1 MQCRLYGTS
10 IGGGDVNYDSGEKLS
25 IYSLVFEQV
34 VMMPLPYHCFL
45 PQAEIIRPSRKRE
58 AQMAET
64 NVADAL
70 IEYLSSRGVVNIFGV
85 LAHTSFAVG
94 DAIARRPHMKFI
106 NAQHEGGAGN
116 MALGYAR
123 ATKKPAVCLVS
134 AGGGATN
141 IVTPVAQAH
150 KESVPLFVIS
160 SDIDTAA
167 AAKSPYSSFHGME
180 HVRLFQPITKQS
192 AKLERIEEL
201 GSLLDSLF
209 RQTTRGRQGPVFLI
223 VPEDLQHAHLPE
235 PLSFTPRAE
244 PVAPAIDATAARSA
258 VDLLLQ
264 AKTPVVLAGT
274 GVDWA
279 GAREEVREL
288 AELLSLPVAV
298 SYTAKG
304 VFPENHPLALGCLG
318 FGSRPYSRKF
328 FQEADLILALGAT
341 FSEGTTMR
349 FGHEIIP
356 GNAKIVQIDTDPD
369 ELGSNYPT
377 ALSIQADAKVALRA
391 IIDEVKKRQSKPAG
405 NRSRAE
411 AIKQAKEAWKN
422 DVERKP
428 ANNGLTYES
437 VMRTLNDL
445 LTGNE
450 ILTTS
455 GMTGDTLR
463 GIDAVNPIIHAGEFR
478 AIGTA
483 LATAMGVKLGRPEA
497 RVVCVTGDGS
507 FMMEQQELATAA
519 YHKIPIFV
527 LILRNNAYGGMKR
540 DQMKSYDGRII
551 GTELFIPDLPRL
563 SELYGAKGF
572 AVTKKDQLKPV
583 FQQALATDESVV
595 VDVKL
600 D

>member
-1 MQCRLYGTS
+1 
-10 IGGGDVNYDSGEKLS
+10 
-25 IYSLVFEQV
+25 
-34 VMMPLPYHCFL
+34 
-45 PQAEIIRPSRKRE
+45 
-58 AQMAET
+58 MAET

-70 IEYLSSRGVVNIFGV
+70 VEYLSSRGVRNIFGV
-85 LAHTSFAVG
+85 LSHTSFAIG
-94 DAIARRPHMKFI
+94 DAIAKRPHMRFV

-141 IVTPVAQAH
+141 IVTAVAQAH

-167 AAKSPYSSFHGME
+167 SAKGSFSSFHGME
-180 HVRLFQPITKQS
+180 HVRVFQPITKQS
-192 AKLERIEEL
+192 AKLERVEEL

-235 PLSFTPRAE
+235 PLSFAPSAE
-244 PVAPAIDATAARSA
+244 PVAPAMDGGAAQAA

-264 AKTPVVLAGT
+264 AKNPVVLAGT

-318 FGSRPYSRKF
+318 FGSRPYARKF
-328 FQEADLILALGAT
+328 FQESDLILALGAT

-356 GNAKIVQIDTDPD
+356 EKAKIVQIDTDPD

-391 IIDEVKKRQSKPAG
+391 IIDGVKSRQPKPAANG
-405 NRSRAE
+405 ARAQ
-411 AIKQAKEAWKN
+411 AIQQAKQAWKN
-422 DVERKP
+422 DVEQRSVSG
-428 ANNGLTYES
+428 GLTYET
-437 VMRTLNDL
+437 VMRALNEL

-483 LATAMGVKLGRPEA
+483 LATAMGVKLGRPDA
-497 RVVCVTGDGS
+497 RVICVTGDGS
-507 FMMEQQELATAA
+507 FMMEQQELATAT
-519 YHKIPIFV
+519 YHKIPVFV

-540 DQMKSYDGRII
+540 DQMKTYGGRVI

-563 SELYGAKGF
+563 AELYGAKGF
-572 AVTKKDQLKPV
+572 AVTRKEELKPV
-583 FQQALATDESVV
+583 FQQALASDDFVV

>member
-1 MQCRLYGTS
+1 M
-10 IGGGDVNYDSGEKLS
+10 
-25 IYSLVFEQV
+25 
-34 VMMPLPYHCFL
+34 
-45 PQAEIIRPSRKRE
+45 
-58 AQMAET
+58 MAET
-64 NVADAL
+64 NLAETVV
-70 IEYLSSRGVVNIFGV
+70 EYLNSRNVRHIFGV
-85 LAHTSFAVG
+85 LAHTSFALG
-94 DAIARRPHMKFI
+94 DAIAKRPHMRFV

-123 ATKKPAVCLVS
+123 ATKQPAVCLVS

-141 IVTPVAQAH
+141 IVTAVAQAY

-167 AAKSPYSSFHGME
+167 SAKGAWSSFHGME

-192 AKLERIEEL
+192 VKLERVEEL

-223 VPEDLQHAHLPE
+223 IPEDLQHSHLPE
-235 PLSFTPRAE
+235 PLSFAPTAE
-244 PVAPAIDATAARSA
+244 PVAPAMNPRSAELA

-264 AKTPVVLAGT
+264 AKAPVVLAGT

-279 GAREEVREL
+279 GAHAELREL
-288 AELLSLPVAV
+288 AELLSLPVAA

-318 FGSRPYSRKF
+318 FGSRPYARKF
-328 FQEADLILALGAT
+328 FQESDLILALGAT

-356 GNAKIVQIDTDPD
+356 EHAKIIQIDTDPD
-369 ELGSNYPT
+369 ELGRNYPT
-377 ALSIQADAKVALRA
+377 ELSIQADAKIALRA
-391 IIDEVKKRQSKPAG
+391 IIDAVKNRQPKASV
-405 NRSRAE
+405 NSSRAQE
-411 AIKQAKEAWKN
+411 IQQAKQKWK
-422 DVERKP
+422 DALTQKT
-428 ANNGLTYES
+428 ATGGLTYES
-437 VMRTLNDL
+437 VMKALNDL
-445 LTGNE
+445 LTGKE

-463 GIDAVNPIIHAGEFR
+463 GIDAVTPIIHAGEFR

-497 RVVCVTGDGS
+497 RVICVTGDGS
-507 FMMEQQELATAA
+507 FMMEQQELATAS

-540 DQMKSYDGRII
+540 DQMKTYGGRVI

-563 SELYGAKGF
+563 AELYGARG
-572 AVTKKDQLKPV
+572 VRITQSEELKPI
-583 FQQALATDESVV
+583 FQQALASDDFVV

>member
-1 MQCRLYGTS
+1 
-10 IGGGDVNYDSGEKLS
+10 
-25 IYSLVFEQV
+25 
-34 VMMPLPYHCFL
+34 
-45 PQAEIIRPSRKRE
+45 
-58 AQMAET
+58 MAET
-64 NVADAL
+64 NVADTL
-70 IEYLSSRGVVNIFGV
+70 VEYLSSRGVRNIFGV
-85 LAHTSFAVG
+85 LAHTSFAIG
-94 DAIARRPHMKFI
+94 DAIAKRPHMRFV

-141 IVTPVAQAH
+141 IVTAVAQAH

-167 AAKSPYSSFHGME
+167 SAKGAYSSFHGME

-192 AKLERIEEL
+192 AKLERVEEL
-201 GSLLDSLF
+201 GSLLDTLF
-209 RQTTRGRQGPVFLI
+209 RQTTRGRQGPVFFI
-223 VPEDLQHAHLPE
+223 VPEDLQHENLPE
-235 PLSFTPRAE
+235 PLSFAPTAE
-244 PVAPAIDATAARSA
+244 PVAPAMDAGAVQSA

-318 FGSRPYSRKF
+318 FGSRPYARKF
-328 FQEADLILALGAT
+328 FQESDLILALGAT

-356 GNAKIVQIDTDPD
+356 EKAKIIQIDTDPE

-377 ALSIQADAKVALRA
+377 ALSIQADAKIALRA
-391 IIDEVKKRQSKPAG
+391 IINGVKSRQPKANG
-405 NRSRAE
+405 ARAQ
-411 AIKQAKEAWKN
+411 AIQQAKQTWKN
-422 DVERKP
+422 DVEQKS
-428 ANNGLTYES
+428 ANGGLTYES
-437 VMRTLNDL
+437 VMKTLNEL
-445 LTGNE
+445 LTGKE

-463 GIDAVNPIIHAGEFR
+463 GIDAETPIIHAGEFR

-483 LATAMGVKLGRPEA
+483 LATAMGVKLGRPDA
-497 RVVCVTGDGS
+497 RVICVTGDGS
-507 FMMEQQELATAA
+507 FMMEQQELATAT

-540 DQMKSYDGRII
+540 DQMKTYGGRVI
-551 GTELFIPDLPRL
+551 GTELFIPDLSRL
-563 SELYGAKGF
+563 AELYGAKGF
-572 AVTKKDQLKPV
+572 AVTRREELKPV
-583 FQQALATDESVV
+583 FQQALASDDFVV

>member
-1 MQCRLYGTS
+1 M
-10 IGGGDVNYDSGEKLS
+10 SG
-25 IYSLVFEQV
+25 
-34 VMMPLPYHCFL
+34 
-45 PQAEIIRPSRKRE
+45 A
-58 AQMAET
+58 

-70 IEYLSSRGVVNIFGV
+70 VEYLSSKNVRHIFGV
-85 LAHTSFAVG
+85 LAHTSFAIG
-94 DAIARRPHMKFI
+94 DAIARRPHMSFV

-123 ATKKPAVCLVS
+123 ATKQPAVCLVS

-141 IVTPVAQAH
+141 IVTAVAQAH

-167 AAKSPYSSFHGME
+167 AAKGPYSSFHGME

-192 AKLERIEEL
+192 AKLERVEEL
-201 GSLLDSLF
+201 GSLLDALY

-223 VPEDLQHAHLPE
+223 VPEDLQHAQLLE
-235 PLSFTPRAE
+235 PLSLAPTAE
-244 PVAPAIDATAARSA
+244 PVAPAMDAAVARAA

-279 GAREEVREL
+279 GARDEVCEL
-288 AELLSLPVAV
+288 SDLLSLPVAV

-318 FGSRPYSRKF
+318 FGSRPYARKF
-328 FQEADLILALGAT
+328 FQQADLILALGAT

-349 FGHEIIP
+349 FGHEIVP
-356 GNAKIVQIDTDPD
+356 EKAKIVQIDTDPD

-377 ALSIQADAKVALRA
+377 ALSIQADAKIALRA
-391 IIDEVKKRQSKPAG
+391 IIDEAKKRQSKPAANG
-405 NRSRAE
+405 ERAG
-411 AIKQAKEAWKN
+411 AIQQAKQSWRR
-422 DVERKP
+422 DVEQRS
-428 ANNGLTYES
+428 ASGGLTYES
-437 VMRTLNDL
+437 VMQVLNGL
-445 LTGNE
+445 LTGKE

-483 LATAMGVKLGRPEA
+483 LSTAYGVKLGRPDA
-497 RVVCVTGDGS
+497 RVICVTGDGS
-507 FMMEQQELATAA
+507 FIMEQQELATAA
-519 YHKIPIFV
+519 YHKIPVFV
-527 LILRNNAYGGMKR
+527 LVLRNNAYGGMKR
-540 DQMKSYDGRII
+540 DQMKTYGGRVI
-551 GTELFIPDLPRL
+551 GTELFIPDLSRL
-563 SELYGAKGF
+563 AELYGAKGF
-572 AVTKKDQLKPV
+572 AVTVKHQLKPV
-583 FQQALATDESVV
+583 FQQALASDDFVV

>member
-1 MQCRLYGTS
+1 
-10 IGGGDVNYDSGEKLS
+10 
-25 IYSLVFEQV
+25 
-34 VMMPLPYHCFL
+34 
-45 PQAEIIRPSRKRE
+45 
-58 AQMAET
+58 MAET

-70 IEYLSSRGVVNIFGV
+70 VEYLSSRGVRNVFGV
-85 LAHTSFAVG
+85 LAHTSFAIG
-94 DAIARRPHMKFI
+94 DAIAKRPHMRFV

-123 ATKKPAVCLVS
+123 ETKQPAVCLVS

-141 IVTPVAQAH
+141 IVTPVAQAY

-167 AAKSPYSSFHGME
+167 SAKGAFSSFHGME

-192 AKLERIEEL
+192 VKLERVEEL

-209 RQTTRGRQGPVFLI
+209 HQTTRGRQGPVFLI

-235 PLSFTPRAE
+235 PLSFTPSAE
-244 PVAPAIDATAARSA
+244 PIAPAMDTRAAQSA

-279 GAREEVREL
+279 GARDELREL

-356 GNAKIVQIDTDPD
+356 EKAKIVQIDTDPD
-369 ELGSNYPT
+369 ELGRNYPT
-377 ALSIQADAKVALRA
+377 ALSIQADAKIALRG
-391 IIDEVKKRQSKPAG
+391 IIDEVKKRQPKATG
-405 NRSRAE
+405 NGERVL
-411 AIKQAKEAWKN
+411 AIQQARQAWRN
-422 DVERKP
+422 EVEQNP
-428 ANNGLTYES
+428 ANNGLTYAS
-437 VMRTLNDL
+437 VMSALNDL

-483 LATAMGVKLGRPEA
+483 LATAMGVKLGRPDA
-497 RVVCVTGDGS
+497 RVICVTGDGS
-507 FMMEQQELATAA
+507 FMMEQQELATAT
-519 YHKIPIFV
+519 YHKIPVFV
-527 LILRNNAYGGMKR
+527 LVLRNNAYGGMKR
-540 DQMKSYDGRII
+540 DQMKTYQGRVI
-551 GTELFIPDLPRL
+551 GTELFIPDLPKL
-563 SELYGAKGF
+563 AELYGAKGF
-572 AVTKKDQLKPV
+572 SVTRKEELKPV
-583 FQQALATDESVV
+583 FQKALASDEFVV

>member
-1 MQCRLYGTS
+1 
-10 IGGGDVNYDSGEKLS
+10 
-25 IYSLVFEQV
+25 
-34 VMMPLPYHCFL
+34 
-45 PQAEIIRPSRKRE
+45 
-58 AQMAET
+58 MAET
-64 NVADAL
+64 NVADTL
-70 IEYLSSRGVVNIFGV
+70 VEYLSSKNVRHIFGV
-85 LAHTSFAVG
+85 LAHTSFAIG
-94 DAIARRPHMKFI
+94 DAVAKRPHMSFI

-141 IVTPVAQAH
+141 IVTAVAQAH

-167 AAKSPYSSFHGME
+167 STKGPYSSFHGME

-192 AKLERIEEL
+192 AKLERVEEL
-201 GSLLDSLF
+201 GSLLDALF

-223 VPEDLQHAHLPE
+223 VPEDLQHENLPE
-235 PLSFTPRAE
+235 PLSFTPTAE
-244 PVAPAIDATAARSA
+244 PVAPAMDAGAAQAA
-258 VDLLLQ
+258 VDFLLQ

-328 FQEADLILALGAT
+328 FQESDLILALGAT

-356 GNAKIVQIDTDPD
+356 ERAKIIQIDTDPE

-377 ALSIQADAKVALRA
+377 ALSIQADAKIALRA
-391 IIDEVKKRQSKPAG
+391 IIDGVKSRQPKANG
-405 NRSRAE
+405 ARAQ
-411 AIKQAKEAWKN
+411 AIQQAKQAWKK
-422 DVERKP
+422 DLDEKT
-428 ANNGLTYES
+428 AKSGLTYDS
-437 VMRTLNDL
+437 VMKVLNEL
-445 LTGNE
+445 LTGKE

-463 GIDAVNPIIHAGEFR
+463 GIDAVTPIIHAGEFR

-483 LATAMGVKLGRPEA
+483 LATAMGVKLGRPDA
-497 RVVCVTGDGS
+497 RVICVTGDGS
-507 FMMEQQELATAA
+507 FMMEQQELATAT
-519 YHKIPIFV
+519 YHEIPVFV

-540 DQMKSYDGRII
+540 DQMKTYGGRII

-563 SELYGAKGF
+563 AELYGAKGF
-572 AVTKKDQLKPV
+572 AVTRKEELKPV
-583 FQQALATDESVV
+583 FQQALATDEFVV

>member
-1 MQCRLYGTS
+1 
-10 IGGGDVNYDSGEKLS
+10 
-25 IYSLVFEQV
+25 
-34 VMMPLPYHCFL
+34 
-45 PQAEIIRPSRKRE
+45 
-58 AQMAET
+58 MAET
-64 NVADAL
+64 NIADTL
-70 IEYLSSRGVVNIFGV
+70 VEYLSSRGVQNIFGV
-85 LAHTSFAVG
+85 LAHTSFAIG
-94 DAIARRPHMKFI
+94 DAIAKRPHMRFV

-141 IVTPVAQAH
+141 IVTAVAQAH

-167 AAKSPYSSFHGME
+167 SAKGSFSSFHGME

-192 AKLERIEEL
+192 VKLERVEEL
-201 GSLLDSLF
+201 GSVLDSLF

-223 VPEDLQHAHLPE
+223 IPEDLQHAPLPE
-235 PLSFTPRAE
+235 PLSFAPTVE
-244 PVAPAIDATAARSA
+244 PVAPAMDAAAARAA

-288 AELLSLPVAV
+288 ADLLSLPVAV

-356 GNAKIVQIDTDPD
+356 EKAKIVQIDTDPD
-369 ELGSNYPT
+369 ELGRNYPT
-377 ALSIQADAKVALRA
+377 ALSITADAKVALRA
-391 IIDEVKKRQSKPAG
+391 IIDEVKKRPKPAANG
-405 NRSRAE
+405 ARAQ
-411 AIKQAKEAWKN
+411 AIQQAKQAWEN
-422 DVERKP
+422 DIEQNP
-428 ANNGLTYES
+428 ANKGLTYAS
-437 VMRTLNDL
+437 VMRALNDL

-483 LATAMGVKLGRPEA
+483 LATAMGVKLGRPDA
-497 RVVCVTGDGS
+497 RVICVTGDGS
-507 FMMEQQELATAA
+507 FMMEQQELATAT
-519 YHKIPIFV
+519 YHKIPVFV

-540 DQMKSYDGRII
+540 DQMKTYGGRII
-551 GTELFIPDLPRL
+551 GTELFIPDLPKL
-563 SELYGAKGF
+563 AELYGAKGF
-572 AVTKKDQLKPV
+572 AVTKKEELKPV
-583 FQQALATDESVV
+583 FQQALASDDFVI

>member
-1 MQCRLYGTS
+1 M
-10 IGGGDVNYDSGEKLS
+10 
-25 IYSLVFEQV
+25 
-34 VMMPLPYHCFL
+34 
-45 PQAEIIRPSRKRE
+45 
-58 AQMAET
+58 AQT
-64 NVADAL
+64 NVADTL
-70 IEYLSSRGVVNIFGV
+70 VEYLSSKNVRHIFGV
-85 LAHTSFAVG
+85 LAHASFAIG
-94 DAIARRPHMKFI
+94 DAIAKRPHMSFV

-123 ATKKPAVCLVS
+123 ATKQPAVCLVS

-141 IVTPVAQAH
+141 IVTAVSQAY

-160 SDIDTAA
+160 SDIGTAA
-167 AAKSPYSSFHGME
+167 SAKGTFSSFHGME

-192 AKLERIEEL
+192 AKLERVEEL

-209 RQTTRGRQGPVFLI
+209 KQTTRGRQGPVFLI

-235 PLSFTPRAE
+235 PLSLAPTAE
-244 PVAPAIDATAARSA
+244 PVAPAIDSRAAQAA

-274 GVDWA
+274 GVDWS

-318 FGSRPYSRKF
+318 FGSRPYARKF
-328 FQEADLILALGAT
+328 FQASDLILALGAT

-356 GNAKIVQIDTDPD
+356 EKAKIIQIDTDPK
-369 ELGSNYPT
+369 ELGRNYP
-377 ALSIQADAKVALRA
+377 AELAIQADAKIALRA
-391 IIDEVKKRQSKPAG
+391 IIDEAKKRQ
-405 NRSRAE
+405 
-411 AIKQAKEAWKN
+411 Q
-422 DVERKP
+422 KP
-428 ANNGLTYES
+428 ANGARAQEIQQAKQAWKAELDQKAEKGGLTYES
-437 VMRTLNDL
+437 VMKALNEL
-445 LTGNE
+445 LTGKE

-463 GIDAVNPIIHAGEFR
+463 GIDAVTPIIHAGEFR

-483 LATAMGVKLGRPEA
+483 LATAMGVKLGRPDA
-497 RVVCVTGDGS
+497 RVICVTGDGS
-507 FMMEQQELATAA
+507 FMMEQQELATAT
-519 YHKIPIFV
+519 YHKIPVFV

-540 DQMKSYDGRII
+540 DQIKSYEGRVI
-551 GTELFIPDLPRL
+551 GTELFIPDLPKL
-563 SELYGAKGF
+563 AELYGAKGYS
-572 AVTKKDQLKPV
+572 VTRKEDLKPV
-583 FQQALATDESVV
+583 FQKALASDDFVV

>member
-1 MQCRLYGTS
+1 
-10 IGGGDVNYDSGEKLS
+10 
-25 IYSLVFEQV
+25 
-34 VMMPLPYHCFL
+34 MPETNL
-45 PQAEIIRPSRKRE
+45 
-58 AQMAET
+58 AET
-64 NVADAL
+64 V
-70 IEYLSSRGVVNIFGV
+70 IEYLSSRNVRHIFGV
-85 LAHTSFAVG
+85 LAHTSFALG
-94 DAIARRPHMKFI
+94 DAIAKRPHMRFV
-106 NAQHEGGAGN
+106 NTQHEGGAGN

-123 ATKKPAVCLVS
+123 ASKQPAVCLVS

-141 IVTPVAQAH
+141 IVTAVAQAY

-167 AAKSPYSSFHGME
+167 SAKGAWSSFHGME

-192 AKLERIEEL
+192 VKLERVEEL

-223 VPEDLQHAHLPE
+223 IPEDLQHSPLPE
-235 PLSFTPRAE
+235 PLSFAPTAE
-244 PVAPAIDATAARSA
+244 PVAPAMNPRSAELA

-264 AKTPVVLAGT
+264 AQAPVVLAGT

-279 GAREEVREL
+279 GAREELREL
-288 AELLSLPVAV
+288 AELLSLPVAA

-304 VFPENHPLALGCLG
+304 VFPEHHPLALGCLG
-318 FGSRPYSRKF
+318 FGSRPYARKF
-328 FQEADLILALGAT
+328 FQESDLILALGAT

-356 GNAKIVQIDTDPD
+356 EGAKIIQIDTDPD
-369 ELGSNYPT
+369 ELGRNYPT
-377 ALSIQADAKVALRA
+377 ELSIQADAKVALRA
-391 IIDEVKKRQSKPAG
+391 IIDNVKNRQPKPTASGSKAQKIQ
-405 NRSRAE
+405 SA
-411 AIKQAKEAWKN
+411 KQAWKN
-422 DVERKP
+422 DLEQRTAKG
-428 ANNGLTYES
+428 GLTYES
-437 VMRTLNDL
+437 VMKALNEL
-445 LTGNE
+445 LTGKE

-463 GIDAVNPIIHAGEFR
+463 GIDAVTPIIHAGEFR

-483 LATAMGVKLGRPEA
+483 LATAMGVKLGRPDA
-497 RVVCVTGDGS
+497 RVICVTGDGS
-507 FMMEQQELATAA
+507 FMMEQQELATAS

-540 DQMKSYDGRII
+540 DQIKTYAGRVI

-563 SELYGAKGF
+563 AELYGARG
-572 AVTKKDQLKPV
+572 VRITKSEELKPV
-583 FQQALATDESVV
+583 FQQALASDDFVV

>member
-1 MQCRLYGTS
+1 MSQQT
-10 IGGGDVNYDSGEKLS
+10 
-25 IYSLVFEQV
+25 
-34 VMMPLPYHCFL
+34 
-45 PQAEIIRPSRKRE
+45 
-58 AQMAET
+58 
-64 NVADAL
+64 VADAL
-70 IEYLSSRGVVNIFGV
+70 IDYLVSRNVTQIFGV
-85 LAHTSFAVG
+85 LAHTLFPIG
-94 DAIARRPHMKFI
+94 DAIAKRPQIKFV

-123 ATKKPAVCLVS
+123 ATKQPAVCLVS

-141 IVTPVAQAH
+141 IVTAVAQAH
-150 KESVPLFVIS
+150 KESVPMLVIS

-167 AAKSPYSSFHGME
+167 YTKGRFSSFHGME

-192 AKLERIEEL
+192 AKLERSEEL

-209 RQTTRGRQGPVFLI
+209 RLTTRGRQGPAFLI
-223 VPEDLQHAHLPE
+223 IPEDLQHAHLPE
-235 PLSFTPRAE
+235 PLSFAPPSKPA
-244 PVAPAIDATAARSA
+244 APAMDGRAAQAA

-264 AKTPVVLAGT
+264 AKAPVMLAGT

-279 GAREEVREL
+279 DARDEVREL
-288 AELLSLPVAV
+288 AELLSLPVAC

-304 VFPENHPLALGCLG
+304 VFPENHPLALSCLG
-318 FGSRPYSRKF
+318 FGSRPYARKF
-328 FQEADLILALGAT
+328 FQDSDLILALGAT

-356 GNAKIVQIDTDPD
+356 EKAKIIQIDTDPD

-377 ALSIQADAKVALRA
+377 AQSIQADAKVALRA
-391 IIDEVKKRQSKPAG
+391 IIEGVKARKPAAPANGGRAQEIQQMKQAWRAEIESKPA
-405 NRSRAE
+405 N
-411 AIKQAKEAWKN
+411 Q
-422 DVERKP
+422 
-428 ANNGLTYES
+428 GLTYES
-437 VMRTLNDL
+437 VMRALNEQ

-483 LATAMGVKLGRPEA
+483 LATAYGVKIGRPDA
-497 RVVCVTGDGS
+497 RVICVTGDGS
-507 FMMEQQELATAA
+507 FMMEQQELATAR
-519 YHKIPIFV
+519 YHNIPVMV
-527 LILRNNAYGGMKR
+527 LILRNNAYGGMRR
-540 DQMKSYDGRII
+540 DQLKTYGGRII
-551 GTELFIPDLPRL
+551 GTELFIPDLL
-563 SELYGAKGF
+563 KLAEVYGAKGYS
-572 AVTKKDQLKPV
+572 VTEKEQLAPV
-583 FQQALATDESVV
+583 LKAALAKDELVI

>member
-1 MQCRLYGTS
+1 
-10 IGGGDVNYDSGEKLS
+10 
-25 IYSLVFEQV
+25 
-34 VMMPLPYHCFL
+34 
-45 PQAEIIRPSRKRE
+45 
-58 AQMAET
+58 MAET

-70 IEYLSSRGVVNIFGV
+70 VEYLSSRGVENIFGV
-85 LAHTSFAVG
+85 LAHTSFAIG
-94 DAIARRPHMKFI
+94 DAIARRPHMKLI

-123 ATKKPAVCLVS
+123 VTKKPAVCLVS
-134 AGGGATN
+134 AAGGATN
-141 IVTPVAQAH
+141 IVTAVAQAH
-150 KESVPLFVIS
+150 KESVPLFVVS

-167 AAKSPYSSFHGME
+167 YSKGRYSSFHGME

-192 AKLERIEEL
+192 ARLERIEEL
-201 GSLLDSLF
+201 GPLMDSLY

-223 VPEDLQHAHLPE
+223 VPEDLQHTALPE
-235 PLSFTPRAE
+235 PLSFAPSAE
-244 PVAPAIDATAARSA
+244 PVAPAMDAGAAKAA
-258 VDLLLQ
+258 VDLLLE

-279 GAREEVREL
+279 NARDEVREL
-288 AELLSLPVAV
+288 AELLALPVAV
-298 SYTAKG
+298 SYTGKG

-356 GNAKIVQIDTDPD
+356 DKAKIVQIDTDPD
-369 ELGSNYPT
+369 ELGRNYPS
-377 ALSIQADAKVALRA
+377 ALSITADAKVALRA
-391 IIDEVKKRQSKPAG
+391 IIDEVKKRQAKPANG
-405 NRSRAE
+405 SRAE
-411 AIKQAKEAWKN
+411 AIKQAKDAWRN
-422 DVERKP
+422 DVEQKP
-428 ANNGLTYES
+428 ANQGLTYES
-437 VMRTLNDL
+437 VMKALNEL

-463 GIDAVNPIIHAGEFR
+463 GIDAVNPIVHAGEFR

-483 LATAMGVKLGRPEA
+483 LATAMGVKLGRPDA
-497 RVVCVTGDGS
+497 RAICVTGDGS

-540 DQMKSYDGRII
+540 DQMKTYGGRVI
-551 GTELFIPDLPRL
+551 GTELFIPDLPKL
-563 SELYGAKGF
+563 AELYGAKGF
-572 AVTKKDQLKPV
+572 SVTKKEELKPV
-583 FQQALATDESVV
+583 FQQALASDEFVV

>member
-1 MQCRLYGTS
+1 
-10 IGGGDVNYDSGEKLS
+10 
-25 IYSLVFEQV
+25 
-34 VMMPLPYHCFL
+34 
-45 PQAEIIRPSRKRE
+45 
-58 AQMAET
+58 MAET

-70 IEYLSSRGVVNIFGV
+70 VEYLGSRGVQNIFGV
-85 LAHTSFAVG
+85 LAHTSFAIG
-94 DAIARRPHMKFI
+94 DAIAKRPHMRFV

-141 IVTPVAQAH
+141 IVTAVAQAH

-167 AAKSPYSSFHGME
+167 SAKSPYSSFHGME

-192 AKLERIEEL
+192 AKLERVEEL

-223 VPEDLQHAHLPE
+223 VPEDLQHENLPE
-235 PLSFTPRAE
+235 PLSFAPTAE
-244 PVAPAIDATAARSA
+244 PVAPAMDAAAARVA

-279 GAREEVREL
+279 GARDQVREL
-288 AELLSLPVAV
+288 AELLSMPVAV

-328 FQEADLILALGAT
+328 FQESDLILALGAT

-356 GNAKIVQIDTDPD
+356 EKAKIIQIDTDPE

-377 ALSIQADAKVALRA
+377 ALSIQADAKIALRA
-391 IIDEVKKRQSKPAG
+391 IIDGVKSRQPKTNGA
-405 NRSRAE
+405 RSQ
-411 AIKQAKEAWKN
+411 AIQQAKQAWKN
-422 DVERKP
+422 DIDEKT
-428 ANNGLTYES
+428 AKSGLTYES
-437 VMRTLNDL
+437 VMKTLNEL

-463 GIDAVNPIIHAGEFR
+463 GIDAVTPIIHAGEFR

-483 LATAMGVKLGRPEA
+483 LATAMGVKLGRPDA
-497 RVVCVTGDGS
+497 RVICVTGDGS
-507 FMMEQQELATAA
+507 FMMEQQELATAT

-540 DQMKSYDGRII
+540 DQMKTYGGRVI
-551 GTELFIPDLPRL
+551 GTELFIPDLPKL
-563 SELYGAKGF
+563 AELYGAKGF
-572 AVTKKDQLKPV
+572 AVTRKEELKPV
-583 FQQALATDESVV
+583 FQQALASDDFVV

>member
-1 MQCRLYGTS
+1 
-10 IGGGDVNYDSGEKLS
+10 
-25 IYSLVFEQV
+25 
-34 VMMPLPYHCFL
+34 
-45 PQAEIIRPSRKRE
+45 
-58 AQMAET
+58 
-64 NVADAL
+64 
-70 IEYLSSRGVVNIFGV
+70 
-85 LAHTSFAVG
+85 
-94 DAIARRPHMKFI
+94 
-106 NAQHEGGAGN
+106 

-167 AAKSPYSSFHGME
+167 SAKGAYSSFHGMD
-180 HVRLFQPITKQS
+180 HVGLFEPITKAS
-192 AKLERIEEL
+192 AKLERVEEL
-201 GSLLDSLF
+201 GSLLDSHF

-223 VPEDLQHAHLPE
+223 IPEDLQHADLPE
-235 PLSFTPRAE
+235 PLGLAPGTE
-244 PVAPAIDATAARSA
+244 PVAPAMDAAAAEAA
-258 VDLLLQ
+258 VDLLTK
-264 AKTPVVLAGT
+264 ANTPVLLAGT

-279 GAREEVREL
+279 GARQEVREL

-304 VFPENHPLALGCLG
+304 VFPENHPLALGCLA
-318 FGSRPYSRKF
+318 FGSRPYARKF
-328 FQEADLILALGAT
+328 FQDADLILALGAT

-356 GNAKIVQIDTDPD
+356 AGAKIVQIDIDPD

-391 IIDEVKKRQSKPAG
+391 IIDCVKRRQPRPLG
-405 NRSRAE
+405 NVGSGQ
-411 AIKQAKEAWKN
+411 AIQQAKQAWKSEIE
-422 DVERKP
+422 ERSSRG
-428 ANNGLTYES
+428 GLTYES
-437 VMRTLNDL
+437 VMKALNEL

-497 RVVCVTGDGS
+497 RAICVTGDGS
-507 FMMEQQELATAA
+507 FMMEQQELATAR
-519 YHKIPIFV
+519 YHNIPILV

-540 DQMKSYDGRII
+540 DQIKNYGGRVI
-551 GTELFIPDLPRL
+551 GTELFVPDLAKL
-563 SELYGAKGF
+563 ATLYGARGF
-572 AVTKKDQLKPV
+572 SITRKEDLAPV
-583 FQQALATDESVV
+583 LRQALLSDEFMI

>member
-1 MQCRLYGTS
+1 MSQT
-10 IGGGDVNYDSGEKLS
+10 
-25 IYSLVFEQV
+25 
-34 VMMPLPYHCFL
+34 
-45 PQAEIIRPSRKRE
+45 
-58 AQMAET
+58 T
-64 NVADAL
+64 VADAL
-70 IEYLSSRGVVNIFGV
+70 IEYLSARGVINVFGV
-85 LAHTSFAVG
+85 LAHTSFAIG
-94 DAIARRPHMKFI
+94 DAIARRPHMKFV

-180 HVRLFQPITKQS
+180 HARLFQPITKQS

-201 GSLLDSLF
+201 GSLLESLF
-209 RQTTRGRQGPVFLI
+209 RQATRGRQGPVFLI

-244 PVAPAIDATAARSA
+244 PVAPAMDSAAVQSA
-258 VDLLLQ
+258 VDLLLD
-264 AKTPVVLAGT
+264 AKAPVVLAGT

-279 GAREEVREL
+279 GAREELREL
-288 AELLSLPVAV
+288 AELVSSPVAV

-304 VFPENHPLALGCLG
+304 VFPESHPLALGCLG

-328 FQEADLILALGAT
+328 FQGADLILALGAT

-356 GNAKIVQIDTDPD
+356 ANAKIVQIDIDPD

-377 ALSIQADAKVALRA
+377 ALSIQADAKVALQA
-391 IIDEVKKRQSKPAG
+391 MIDELKKRQSKPAETG
-405 NRSRAE
+405 SRAE
-411 AIKQAKEAWKN
+411 AIEQAKEAWKN
-422 DVERKP
+422 EVERKP
-428 ANNGLTYES
+428 ANKGLTYES
-437 VMRTLNDL
+437 VMRALNEL

-497 RVVCVTGDGS
+497 RVICVTGDGS
-507 FMMEQQELATAA
+507 FMMEQQELATVA

-527 LILRNNAYGGMKR
+527 LILRNDAYGGMKR
-540 DQMKSYDGRII
+540 DQIKSYNGRII

-563 SELYGAKGF
+563 AELYGAKGY
-572 AVTKKDQLKPV
+572 AVTKKEQLKPV
-583 FQQALATDESVV
+583 FQEALAADHFVV

>member
-1 MQCRLYGTS
+1 
-10 IGGGDVNYDSGEKLS
+10 
-25 IYSLVFEQV
+25 
-34 VMMPLPYHCFL
+34 
-45 PQAEIIRPSRKRE
+45 
-58 AQMAET
+58 MAGS
-64 NVADAL
+64 NVADAVV
-70 IEYLSSRGVVNIFGV
+70 EYLSSRNLSHVFGV
-85 LAHTSFAVG
+85 LAHTSFALG
-94 DAIARRPHMKFI
+94 DAIARRPHMRFV

-141 IVTPVAQAH
+141 IVTAVAQAQ
-150 KESVPLFVIS
+150 KESVPLFIIS

-167 AAKSPYSSFHGME
+167 YAKGRYSSFHGME

-192 AKLERIEEL
+192 ARLERIEEL

-223 VPEDLQHAHLPE
+223 IPEDLQHAHLPE
-235 PLSFTPRAE
+235 PLSFAPTAE
-244 PVAPAIDATAARSA
+244 PVAPAMNAAAAQAA

-288 AELLSLPVAV
+288 AELLSLPVAA

-318 FGSRPYSRKF
+318 FGSRPYARKF
-328 FQEADLILALGAT
+328 FQQADLILALGAT

-356 GNAKIVQIDTDPD
+356 ETAKIVQIDTDPD

-377 ALSIQADAKVALRA
+377 ALSIQADAKIALRA
-391 IIDEVKKRQSKPAG
+391 IIDGIKSRRSKTTADGGRAQAIQQSK
-405 NRSRAE
+405 
-411 AIKQAKEAWKN
+411 QAWRN
-422 DVERKP
+422 DVEQRST
-428 ANNGLTYES
+428 GLNYES
-437 VMRTLNDL
+437 VMKALNEL

-483 LATAMGVKLGRPEA
+483 LATAMGVKLGRPDA
-497 RVVCVTGDGS
+497 RVICVTGDGS
-507 FMMEQQELATAA
+507 FMMEQQELASAA
-519 YHKIPIFV
+519 YHKIPMFV

-540 DQMKSYDGRII
+540 DQMKTYGGRVI
-551 GTELFIPDLPRL
+551 GTELFVPDLPRL
-563 SELYGAKGF
+563 AELYGARGLQ
-572 AVTKKDQLKPV
+572 VTRKDELKPV
-583 FQQALATDESVV
+583 FQQALASDEFVV
-595 VDVKL
+595 VDVQL

>member
-1 MQCRLYGTS
+1 
-10 IGGGDVNYDSGEKLS
+10 
-25 IYSLVFEQV
+25 
-34 VMMPLPYHCFL
+34 
-45 PQAEIIRPSRKRE
+45 
-58 AQMAET
+58 MAET

-70 IEYLSSRGVVNIFGV
+70 VEYLSSRGVRNIFGV
-85 LAHTSFAVG
+85 LAHTSFAIG
-94 DAIARRPHMKFI
+94 DAIAKRPHMRFV

-123 ATKKPAVCLVS
+123 VTKQPAVCLVS

-141 IVTPVAQAH
+141 IVTAVAQAH

-167 AAKSPYSSFHGME
+167 SAKGAFSSFHGME

-192 AKLERIEEL
+192 SKLERVEEL

-209 RQTTRGRQGPVFLI
+209 HQTTRGRQGPVFLI

-235 PLSFTPRAE
+235 PLSFTPSAE
-244 PVAPAIDATAARSA
+244 PVAPAMDARAAQSA

-274 GVDWA
+274 GVDWS
-279 GAREEVREL
+279 GAHAELREL
-288 AELLSLPVAV
+288 ADLLSLPVAV

-356 GNAKIVQIDTDPD
+356 EKAKIVQIDTDPD
-369 ELGSNYPT
+369 ELGRNYPT

-391 IIDEVKKRQSKPAG
+391 INDEVKKRQPKPAADG
-405 NRSRAE
+405 ARAQ
-411 AIKQAKEAWKN
+411 AIQQAKQAWRNEVEQNPTNKN
-422 DVERKP
+422 
-428 ANNGLTYES
+428 LTYAS
-437 VMRTLNDL
+437 VMTALNDL

-463 GIDAVNPIIHAGEFR
+463 GIDAMNPIIHAGEFR

-483 LATAMGVKLGRPEA
+483 LATAMGVKLGRPDA
-497 RVVCVTGDGS
+497 RVICVTGDGS

-519 YHKIPIFV
+519 YHKIPVFV

-540 DQMKSYDGRII
+540 DQMKTYQGRII
-551 GTELFIPDLPRL
+551 GTELFIPELAKL
-563 SELYGAKGF
+563 AELYGAKGF
-572 AVTKKDQLKPV
+572 SVTRKEELKPV
-583 FQQALATDESVV
+583 FQQALASDEFVV